1 LSPTQKEV
9 RAMPFTEY
17 PVPYVQLDVT
27 NVDPQWDRLRVE
39 LENSQ
44 VIYLALDQRM
54 NALVVDKLLSDPE
67 ALEDTYRIFHNRQK
81 DCKIGTTKRRWLFFT
96 TTEWR
101 QATNYSLD
109 EVRQVVVTSVNLSVD
124 SLLYWPLVRGLP
136 MSAMSR
142 DPISGGSNYKIADRS
157 PIRTIES
164 VTLSAIPA

>member
-1 LSPTQKEV
+1 VSLLSPTKKEV

-17 PVPYVQLDVT
+17 PAPYAQIDVT

-39 LENSQ
+39 LENGQ
-44 VIYLALDQRM
+44 AIYLALDQRK
-54 NALVVDKLLSDPE
+54 NALVVDKILSDSE
-67 ALEDTYRIFHNRQK
+67 ALEDTYQIFYRNQK
-81 DCKIGTTKRRWLFFT
+81 NCHRGTTKRCWLFFT

-109 EVRQVVVTSVNLSVD
+109 EVRQVLEISISLCGD
-124 SLLYWPLVRGLP
+124 SLVRGQP
-136 MSAMSR
+136 MSAMSC

-164 VTLSAIPA
+164 VTLSVKIPA